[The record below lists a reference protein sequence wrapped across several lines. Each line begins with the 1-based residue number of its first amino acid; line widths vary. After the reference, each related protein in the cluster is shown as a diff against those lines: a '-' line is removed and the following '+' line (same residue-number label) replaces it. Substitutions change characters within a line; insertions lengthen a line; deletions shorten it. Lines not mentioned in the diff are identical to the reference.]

1 MGVTLVYVMMNV
13 IVVVRSMKYL
23 FIVLLFLSTKIFAA
37 DTNTVSSTVVTNN
50 TPPTANSP
58 SVVVNN
64 SDVCTSAYS
73 GAIQTQVLGISSG
86 VTIKDT
92 NCEMIKLA
100 RSLYGMNMR
109 VAAVS
114 TLCADYRIFD
124 AMWMSAT
131 YCPFMGAI
139 GEDAK
144 SGWEKNRHL
153 VPAGSKVFLS
163 IEQMELEQEKFAQE
177 LYKAENEKEK
187 KIEQEKQA
195 LINELNQGV
204 HKERNDQIK
213 TFTLGGFALLL
224 LL

>member
-1 MGVTLVYVMMNV
+1 
-13 IVVVRSMKYL
+13 MKQLLIILAL
-23 FIVLLFLSTKIFAA
+23 FTTVGIFTDSRAA

-64 SDVCTSAYS
+64 SDICKSAYS

-86 VTIKDT
+86 VTVRDL
-92 NCEMIKLA
+92 NCEMIKLS
-100 RSLYGMNMR
+100 RSLYGMGMK

-144 SGWEKNRHL
+144 SGWEANRHL
-153 VPAGSKVFLS
+153 VPAGSKVFIS
-163 IEQMELEQEKFAQE
+163 IEQAESEQEKAAQE
-177 LYKAENEKEK
+177 IF
-187 KIEQEKQA
+187 KIEQEEQKKLEEDKQA
-195 LINELNQGV
+195 LLRELDAGINDDNKISTAAILSSLA
-204 HKERNDQIK
+204 
-213 TFTLGGFALLL
+213 FLLL
-224 LL
+224 L

>member
-1 MGVTLVYVMMNV
+1 
-13 IVVVRSMKYL
+13 MKQLLIILAL
-23 FIVLLFLSTKIFAA
+23 FTTVGIFTDSRAG
-37 DTNTVSSTVVTNN
+37 DSNTVSSTVVTNN

-64 SDVCTSAYS
+64 SDICKSAYS

-86 VTIKDT
+86 VTVRDL
-92 NCEMIKLA
+92 NCEMIKLS
-100 RSLYGMNMR
+100 RSLYGMGMK

-144 SGWEKNRHL
+144 KGWEKNRHL

-163 IEQMELEQEKFAQE
+163 KAEAEVKQKELEKQVLKQ
-177 LYKAENEKEK
+177 
-187 KIEQEKQA
+187 EQEEQKKLEEDKQA
-195 LINELNQGV
+195 LLRELDAGINNETKVSAAAILSSLA
-204 HKERNDQIK
+204 
-213 TFTLGGFALLL
+213 FLLL
-224 LL
+224 L